1 MNKKQS
7 KLVTAAKEVL
17 ATFCWKDESGCF
29 YEEIYADY
37 RDELDDGSLKKICE
51 AEHPQEHFLDWL
63 DEAYLYSRWDCED
76 SVIKRVLED
85 ETVAKIVKRLD
96 ETEVY
101 EIIRDLFYV
110 KLPEKHFLRQNVLV
124 DIMVDTGDANYDYT
138 LNTFN
143 PHYSNRTKL
152 ILSSSIFLAIS
163 KKYLP
168 GTTHDPSS
176 SISNESVFSNFT

>member
-1 MNKKQS
+1 MNKKTQN

-17 ATFCWKDESGCF
+17 ATFCWKDENGYF

-37 RDELDDGSLKKICE
+37 RDELDDGNLKKICE
-51 AEHPQEHFLDWL
+51 AENPQEHFGDWL

-85 ETVAKIVKRLD
+85 ETIAKLVNRLD

-110 KLPEKHFLRQNVLV
+110 KLPEKHFLRQ
-124 DIMVDTGDANYDYT
+124 
-138 LNTFN
+138 
-143 PHYSNRTKL
+143 
-152 ILSSSIFLAIS
+152 
-163 KKYLP
+163 
-168 GTTHDPSS
+168 
-176 SISNESVFSNFT
+176 

>member
-1 MNKKQS
+1 MNKKTQN
-7 KLVTAAKEVL
+7 KLVTAAKGVL

-76 SVIKRVLED
+76 TVIKRVLKD

-96 ETEVY
+96 
-101 EIIRDLFYV
+101 IHLF
-110 KLPEKHFLRQNVLV
+110 
-124 DIMVDTGDANYDYT
+124 
-138 LNTFN
+138 
-143 PHYSNRTKL
+143 
-152 ILSSSIFLAIS
+152 IS
-163 KKYLP
+163 P
-168 GTTHDPSS
+168 
-176 SISNESVFSNFT
+176 F